1 MYVYDINTIITS
13 RTVITDITIVTD
25 FTLITRIEG
34 NYHGYKYYQ

>member
-13 RTVITDITIVTD
+13 RTVITGITIVSD

-34 NYHGYKYYQ
+34 DYHGYKYYQ